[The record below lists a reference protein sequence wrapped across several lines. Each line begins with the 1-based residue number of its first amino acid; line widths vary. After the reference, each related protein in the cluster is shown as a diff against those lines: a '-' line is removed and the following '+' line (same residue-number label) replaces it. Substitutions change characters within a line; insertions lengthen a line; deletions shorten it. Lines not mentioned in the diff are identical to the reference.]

1 MKSNLKL
8 NEEILLNKQQPLIQN
23 YFRTENK
30 TENKPKLLI
39 NKLPSAFS
47 FRSNNNNININNNNI
62 FETPKK
68 FFSNKNVNEKIFNTT
83 YNNNLNNEINFFN
96 NNNSYSKDK
105 KLVPINFDKTYNNF
119 YSSLSKKE
127 TFDSLDNNNNTINN
141 VNSNN
146 NTFIE
151 NHFNKNFNKPI
162 QLNETQIKNL
172 HNNSLE
178 KKNVRIHF
186 IIDSNNN
193 NNFNINNNNHNFKH
207 QTLTNFLPKIKLD
220 EISNKINENNNNNT
234 NNINNNKNDFELK
247 NFSFENGITYKS
259 NNNYKYYF
267 NIENINLYLLKE
279 IKLANNQ
286 NLINE
291 INEWNSYLKSAEK
304 EKNNCYLKIYKTL
317 INIPEDYYTIIMEQP
332 NGETLTDIINSIGFF
347 DIILLQKISFKLY
360 NLIKNNNNNENNIFC
375 PCDIFIEN
383 NENIKII
390 PFLIRNHNNYCQCK
404 KDLIYLSEKLKFKIT
419 NNFCLGFLLLKIIF
433 GNISLP
439 SYEYLLNNNNKN
451 IEKKCCLFHTLI
463 EIEDENFNNKFFL
476 LKDLIK
482 IYPFEFEEFL
492 CDCLNFNENKMNINN
507 NWLNLYNLKQKINLN
522 LKEILK
528 IVQNDKNLNKFKNI
542 DDLVN
547 NFEIIYKN
555 LDLNCDYKEY
565 FKKFCLNKK
574 VYYSISKAYDVEV
587 EEFMS
592 KIKNIVYNNNNNNNI
607 DNNNKN
613 NSNINSS
620 NNSSDNNSYNN
631 NNNNYSY
638 ENKNKIYKK
647 VIANSMENKKRL
659 HYLNKKFFIKKNIN
673 DFMNDKINSKL
684 EKII

>member
-1 MKSNLKL
+1 MKANLKL
-8 NEEILLNKQQPLIQN
+8 NEEILLNKQQPIFQN

-30 TENKPKLLI
+30 IIENKPKLLI

-47 FRSNNNNININNNNI
+47 FRSNNNSNNNNNNNNF

-83 YNNNLNNEINFFN
+83 YNNNFNNENNYFN

-141 VNSNN
+141 TNGNN

-151 NHFNKNFNKPI
+151 NNFNKHFNKPI

-172 HNNSLE
+172 HNSSLE
-178 KKNVRIHF
+178 KKNIRVHF
-186 IIDSNNN
+186 VIDSNNN
-193 NNFNINNNNHNFKH
+193 NNNNNHFSH
-207 QTLTNFLPKIKLD
+207 RTLTNFLPKIKLD
-220 EISNKINENNNNNT
+220 EINNKINENNNNT
-234 NNINNNKNDFELK
+234 NNYNNISNSELK
-247 NFSFENGITYKS
+247 NFSFENGITYKT
-259 NNNYKYYF
+259 NKNYKYYF

-279 IKLANNQ
+279 IKLTNNQ

-291 INEWNSYLKSAEK
+291 INDWNSYLNSAEK
-304 EKNNCYLKIYKTL
+304 EKNNFYLKINKTL
-317 INIPEDYYTIIMEQP
+317 INIPEGYYTIIMEQP

-347 DIILLQKISFKLY
+347 DTILLQKISCKLY
-360 NLIKNNNNNENNIFC
+360 NIIKYNNNNNIFC
-375 PCDIFIEN
+375 PCDIFIET

-390 PFLIRNHNNYCQCK
+390 PFLIRKHNSYCQCK
-404 KDLIYLSEKLKFKIT
+404 KDLYYLSEKLKFNIN

-439 SYEYLLNNNNKN
+439 SYEFLLNNNNKN

-463 EIEDENFNNKFFL
+463 EIENKNFNNKYFK

-492 CDCLNFNENKMNINN
+492 CNCLNFNNNNMNINN
-507 NWLNLYNLKQKINLN
+507 NWLNLYNLKHKINLN
-522 LKEILK
+522 FKEILK
-528 IVQNDKNLNKFKNI
+528 IVQNDKNFNKFKNI
-542 DDLVN
+542 DDFVN

-565 FKKFCLNKK
+565 FKNFCSNKN
-574 VYYSISKAYDVEV
+574 VYYMISKTYDVEV

-592 KIKNIVYNNNNNNNI
+592 KIKNVVYNNNNNNN
-607 DNNNKN
+607 NNFCNKKN
-613 NSNINSS
+613 YSNVNSS
-620 NNSSDNNSYNN
+620 NSSSDNNSYNN
-631 NNNNYSY
+631 NNNNNSY

-659 HYLNKKFFIKKNIN
+659 HYLNKKFFIKKNMNNYIN
-673 DFMNDKINSKL
+673 DQINTKLDKI
-684 EKII
+684 I